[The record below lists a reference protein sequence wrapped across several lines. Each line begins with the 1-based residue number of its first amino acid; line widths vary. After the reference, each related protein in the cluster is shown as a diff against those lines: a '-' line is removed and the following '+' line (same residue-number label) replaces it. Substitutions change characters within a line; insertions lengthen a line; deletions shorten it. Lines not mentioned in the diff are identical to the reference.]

1 MELDEEEIPVVIEE
15 EQKFEAFAVVQ
26 QKADDEDDDNQL
38 LDYGNAVAE
47 KIETNDSKEKEIYLQ
62 VKQ

>member
-26 QKADDEDDDNQL
+26 KADDEDDNQL

>member
-26 QKADDEDDDNQL
+26 KADDEDDNQL
-38 LDYGNAVAE
+38 LDYGKAVAE

>member
-26 QKADDEDDDNQL
+26 QKADDEDDNQL
-38 LDYGNAVAE
+38 LDYGKAVAE

>member
-26 QKADDEDDDNQL
+26 KADDEDDDNQL
-38 LDYGNAVAE
+38 LDYGKAVAE
-47 KIETNDSKEKEIYLQ
+47 KIETNDSKEKDIYLQ